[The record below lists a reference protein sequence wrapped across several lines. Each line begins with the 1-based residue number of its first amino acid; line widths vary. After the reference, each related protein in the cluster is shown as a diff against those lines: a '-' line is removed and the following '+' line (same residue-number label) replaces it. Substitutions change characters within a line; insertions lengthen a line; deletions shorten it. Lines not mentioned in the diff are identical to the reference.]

1 MSRFFD
7 SDAPLMRLLASM
19 FDWAALSL
27 TAVLCALPVVTAGTA
42 LSALYAAAARP
53 EDAGPKAF
61 LRLFRRTFRTTSLL
75 WLSALAAAGLLA
87 ADVRIVAEMPPAVR
101 IPLWGGLFFLGLC
114 LLLAGTAVFPL
125 ASSVPEASFAAL
137 WRWAFF
143 LAVARLPRTL
153 AMLAAAAAPGA
164 VYALSPTVFY
174 ALGLLWIFAWPALTA
189 RLWVRLGGDYLN
201 MP

>member
-75 WLSALAAAGLLA
+75 WLSALAGGGVGA
-87 ADVRIVAEMPPAVR
+87 ADVRI
-101 IPLWGGLFFLGLC
+101 GG
-114 LLLAGTAVFPL
+114 
-125 ASSVPEASFAAL
+125 
-137 WRWAFF
+137 
-143 LAVARLPRTL
+143 
-153 AMLAAAAAPGA
+153 
-164 VYALSPTVFY
+164 
-174 ALGLLWIFAWPALTA
+174 
-189 RLWVRLGGDYLN
+189 
-201 MP
+201 